1 MKNTLYLRY
10 KLNKGGGSIR
20 LLNLW
25 KHLARRGLDILAL
38 EAASISTFTDELKID
53 DLMLV
58 LSCMSIHVWT
68 VKSV

>member
-10 KLNKGGGSIR
+10 KLNKGEGSIR
-20 LLNLW
+20 LW

-38 EAASISTFTDELKID
+38 EAASFSTFTDELKID